1 MYMFSATRPDR
12 GIIYGLIR
20 VPALLLVSLLLG
32 ACSSTEPESP
42 ALGQPVNAAQLA
54 AFDLIIEPD
63 GTGLPAG
70 GGTAAEGE
78 TVYRAR
84 CQACHGANGEG
95 NSAATVLVGGS
106 MQSEGPPLRTVGS
119 YWPYASTVFDFIRR
133 AMPADSPKSLSDV
146 EVYQATA
153 YVLFLNDLVDRDE
166 MLDARSLPLI
176 EMPNKDG
183 FVDQSRIR

>member
-1 MYMFSATRPDR
+1 
-12 GIIYGLIR
+12 
-20 VPALLLVSLLLG
+20 
-32 ACSSTEPESP
+32 
-42 ALGQPVNAAQLA
+42 
-54 AFDLIIEPD
+54 
-63 GTGLPAG
+63 
-70 GGTAAEGE
+70 
-78 TVYRAR
+78 
-84 CQACHGANGEG
+84 
-95 NSAATVLVGGS
+95 

-133 AMPADSPKSLSDV
+133 AMPADSPKSLSDE